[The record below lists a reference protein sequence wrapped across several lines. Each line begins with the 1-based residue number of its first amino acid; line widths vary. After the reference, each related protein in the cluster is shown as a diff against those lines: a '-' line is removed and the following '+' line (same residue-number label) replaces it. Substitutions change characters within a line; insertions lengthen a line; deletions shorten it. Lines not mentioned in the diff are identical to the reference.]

1 MAKKKTNKKQVDT
14 VNPFASYIKIM
25 WVAIFAG
32 LFASIALFVLIS
44 TTQLPDTSELEN
56 PKIELATQVL
66 DHKENQIGAFYKFN
80 RENISFEELNPNIIN
95 ALVATEDER
104 FFEHTGIDVR
114 STIRAF
120 VYLGKKGGASTITQ
134 QLAKQFFTKRSRNF
148 VLRSW
153 QKLKEL
159 VIATEFEKR
168 YTKGEIL
175 AMYLN
180 KYDFLYESDGI
191 SAAAKNYFG
200 KDQSELSIDESAIL
214 VGMLKNP
221 SLYNPV
227 GKRDNALRRRSVVM
241 NQMVKNGYLSK
252 DEYKLLNE
260 KPIDMSNF
268 KRTNHYEGPAPY
280 FRAELRKWVTNL
292 LKTENITKPDGTK
305 YNIYTDGLIINTTL
319 DLDMQ
324 RHAEKALSI
333 HMSKLQDKFF
343 DRWKDKDIWTYKSE
357 DSQIRSRKA
366 NLNRKVRT
374 SERFKKMRATHL
386 SEITSKI
393 SASIEDVR
401 LLDGD
406 IFRLFAEDDKPGHLV
421 KLMKQGDISK
431 KQSKVYKQILESEF
445 WPTLKKNWSKLQS
458 KSKKVFAKK
467 VEMKVFAYTPSGEK
481 KVVMSPRDSIKYHM
495 MHMQLGSMAV
505 DPKTGYVK
513 TWVGGIN
520 HKYFQYDHIN
530 SNRQVGSTFKPF
542 IYTTAIANLAMS
554 PCYEIQDVQYT
565 IPANDANFGLLESW
579 SPANS
584 DGFSN
589 QPLTLKEGLKKSKNS
604 VSVKLMMEIGNPE
617 LVRSLVSEFGIDKN
631 KVPNSPS
638 ICLGSADLSVWDMT
652 GAYTVYANNGTYTE
666 PMFVTSIMDKNGRQI
681 YRATS
686 LQRKAL
692 NPKYNHAMVDMLKN
706 ASAVNALSHIK
717 SEVGGKTGTTN
728 DYRDGWFMGITP
740 ELIVGTWVGGD
751 EQFMRFRSISDGAG
765 SQMARPFFAEFMK
778 RVEAD
783 KNIDLDIEAR
793 FVVPDEI
800 LELDCDKHRA
810 NKYVEP
816 EKIETEKEDEF
827 EEEFE

>member
-1 MAKKKTNKKQVDT
+1 MAKKKPNKKT
-14 VNPFASYIKIM
+14 KKETSPYSGYIKIM
-25 WVAIFAG
+25 WFALFAG
-32 LFASIALFVLIS
+32 LFASLAVFVLIS

-66 DHKENQIGAFYKFN
+66 DHKERPLGAFFKYN
-80 RENISFEELNPNIIN
+80 RKNVTFEDLNPNIVN

-104 FFEHTGIDVR
+104 FFEHTGIDMR
-114 STIRAF
+114 STVRAF

-148 VLRSW
+148 ALRSW

-168 YTKGEIL
+168 YTKGEIM

-191 SAAAKNYFG
+191 GAAAKTYFG
-200 KDQSELSIDESAIL
+200 KDQSELTIDESAIL

-221 SLYNPV
+221 SYYNP
-227 GKRDNALRRRSVVM
+227 KRKPENALRRRSVVM
-241 NQMVKNGYLSK
+241 NQMVKNEYLTK
-252 DEYKLLNE
+252 EEYKKLNE

-268 KRTNHYEGPAPY
+268 KRTIHYDGPAPY
-280 FRAELRKWVTNL
+280 FRAELQKWVKNI
-292 LKTENITKPDGTK
+292 LKSENITKPDGTK
-305 YNIYTDGLIINTTL
+305 YNVYTDGLIIKTTL

-324 RHAEKALSI
+324 RHAESALQV

-343 DRWKDKDIWTYKSE
+343 SRWKDKDIWTYKA
-357 DSQIRSRKA
+357 DDAQKKSRKA
-366 NLNRKVRT
+366 SLNRKVRT
-374 SERFKKMRATHL
+374 TERFKKMRASHL

-393 SASIEDVR
+393 SAAIEDVR
-401 LLDGD
+401 LKDGD
-406 IFRLFAEDDKPGHLV
+406 IFRLFAEDDKAGHLAKLV
-421 KLMKQGDISK
+421 KNGDITK
-431 KQSKVYKQILESEF
+431 RQSKVYKQILASEH
-445 WPTLKKNWSKLQS
+445 WPTLKNKWSALQS
-458 KSKKVFAKK
+458 KSKKAFAKK
-467 VEMKVFAYTPSGEK
+467 IPMKVFAYSASGEK
-481 KVVMSPRDSIKYHM
+481 TVTMSPRDSIKYHM

-554 PCYEIQDVQYT
+554 PCYEIQDIQYT
-565 IPANDANFGLLESW
+565 IPANDANFGLLKSW
-579 SPANS
+579 SPENS
-584 DGFSN
+584 DDFSKEF
-589 QPLTLKEGLKKSKNS
+589 LTMKEGLKKSKNS
-604 VSVKLMMEIGNPE
+604 FSVKLMMEIGNTE
-617 LVRSLVSEFGIDKN
+617 LVRSLVSEFGIDKS

-638 ICLGSADLSVWDMT
+638 ICLGSADLSVMDMT
-652 GAYTVYANNGTYTE
+652 GAYTVYANNGTYTK
-666 PMFVTSIMDKNGRQI
+666 PMFVTSIEDKNGRLI
-681 YRATS
+681 YSETS
-686 LQRKAL
+686 VQRKAL

-740 ELIVGTWVGGD
+740 ELIVGTWVGGE

-783 KNIDLDIEAR
+783 KNIDFDTEAR
-793 FVVPDEI
+793 FVIPDET
-800 LELDCDKHRA
+800 LELDCDKHKA
-810 NKYVEP
+810 NRYVAPEKEP
-816 EKIETEKEDEF
+816 EGEEDEF

>member
-1 MAKKKTNKKQVDT
+1 MAQKKSNKKET
-14 VNPFASYIKIM
+14 KKENPFGSYIKIM
-25 WVAIFAG
+25 WVALFAG
-32 LFASIALFVLIS
+32 IFASIAVFVLIS

-66 DHKENQIGAFYKFN
+66 DHKKREIGAFYKYN
-80 RENISFEELNPNIIN
+80 RKNISFEELNPNIIN

-104 FFEHTGIDVR
+104 YFEHTGIDVR

-168 YTKGEIL
+168 YTKGEIM

-191 SAAAKNYFG
+191 GAAAKNYFG
-200 KDQSELSIDESAIL
+200 KDQSELSVDESAVL

-221 SLYNPV
+221 SYYNPV
-227 GKRDNALRRRSVVM
+227 RKPENALRRRSVVM
-241 NQMVKNGYLSK
+241 NQMVKNGYLTK
-252 DEYKLLNE
+252 DEYKSLNE

-280 FRAELRKWVTNL
+280 FRAELQKWVKNL
-292 LKTENITKPDGTK
+292 LITENITKPDGTK
-305 YNIYTDGLIINTTL
+305 YNVYTDGLIINTTL
-319 DLDMQ
+319 DRDMQ
-324 RHAEKALSI
+324 RHAEEALNV
-333 HMSKLQDKFF
+333 HMSKLQEKFF
-343 DRWKDKDIWTYKSE
+343 SRWKDKDIWTYKAD
-357 DSQIRSRKA
+357 DSQKRNRKA
-366 NLNRKVRT
+366 ALNRKVRST
-374 SERFKKMRATHL
+374 ERFEKLRRTYLA
-386 SEITSKI
+386 EITSKI

-406 IFRLFAEDDKPGHLV
+406 IFRLFAEDDKPGHLA
-421 KLMKQGDISK
+421 KLAKQGDITK
-431 KQSKVYKQILESEF
+431 KQSLVYKEILSSEH
-445 WPTLKKNWSKLQS
+445 WPILKKQWSALQA

-467 VEMKVFAYTPSGEK
+467 IPMKVFAYTPSGEK
-481 KVVMSPRDSIKYHM
+481 TVSMSPRDSIKYHM
-495 MHMQLGSMAV
+495 MHMQLGSMSV

-520 HKYFQYDHIN
+520 HKYFQFDHIN

-565 IPANDANFGLLESW
+565 IPANDANFKLLQSW
-579 SPANS
+579 SPENS
-584 DGFSN
+584 DKFSKEY
-589 QPLTLKEGLKKSKNS
+589 LTLKEGLKKSKNS
-604 VSVKLMMEIGNPE
+604 VSVKLMMEIGNTE
-617 LVRSLVSEFGIDKN
+617 LVRSLVSEFGIDKS

-638 ICLGSADLSVWDMT
+638 ICLGSADLSVMDMT
-652 GAYTVYANNGTYTE
+652 GAYTVYANNGTYTK
-666 PMFVTSIMDKNGRQI
+666 PMFVTSIEDKNGRQI
-681 YRATS
+681 YSATS
-686 LQRKAL
+686 VQRKAL
-692 NPKYNHAMVDMLKN
+692 NPKYNHAMVEMLKN
-706 ASAVNALSHIK
+706 ASAVSALSHIK

-783 KNIDLDIEAR
+783 KNIDLDTEAR
-793 FVVPDEI
+793 FIVPEET

-816 EKIETEKEDEF
+816 EKKSSPEQDEF
-827 EEEFE
+827 EEEFQ